1 MSAFNT
7 PFMLGFDEL
16 EQMLARMNKSAEGFP
31 PYNIEQLDDTY
42 LRITLAVAGYLE
54 DNLDITLED
63 NQLVIRGH
71 QENNPNRRYL
81 HRGIAARTFLKSF
94 VLADGMKIVAARL
107 ENGLLHI
114 DLQRPEKKTRIE
126 KITIQTESKPVL
138 LKTPRKSCHRKS

>member
-1 MSAFNT
+1 
-7 PFMLGFDEL
+7 MLGFDEL

-94 VLADGMKIVAARL
+94 VLAL
-107 ENGLLHI
+107 
-114 DLQRPEKKTRIE
+114 
-126 KITIQTESKPVL
+126 
-138 LKTPRKSCHRKS
+138 

>member
-1 MSAFNT
+1 
-7 PFMLGFDEL
+7 MLGFDEL
-16 EQMLARMNKSAEGFP
+16 EEMLGRMNKNAEGFP
-31 PYNIEQLDDTY
+31 PYNIELLDDTY

-54 DNLDITLED
+54 NNLDITLED

-94 VLADGMKIVAARL
+94 VLADGIKIISARL

-114 DLQRPEKKTRIE
+114 DLQRPEKKRRIE

-138 LKTPRKSCHRKS
+138 LQTPRKPCHRKS

>member
-1 MSAFNT
+1 
-7 PFMLGFDEL
+7 MLGFDEL
-16 EQMLARMNKSAEGFP
+16 EEMLGRMNKNTEGFP
-31 PYNIEQLDDTY
+31 PYNIEQLDDSY

-54 DNLDITLED
+54 NNLDITLED

-71 QENNPNRRYL
+71 QENNINHRYL

-94 VLADGMKIVAARL
+94 VLAEGIKIISARL

-126 KITIQTESKPVL
+126 KIKIQTESKPIL
-138 LKTPRKSCHRKS
+138 LQTPRKPCHRKN

>member
-1 MSAFNT
+1 MTAFNT

-16 EQMLARMNKSAEGFP
+16 EEMLGRMNKSAEGFP
-31 PYNIEQLDDTY
+31 PYNIEQLDDTD

-54 DNLDITLED
+54 NNLDITLED

-71 QENNPNRRYL
+71 QENDTTRRYL
-81 HRGIAARTFLKSF
+81 YRGIAARTFLKSF
-94 VLADGMKIVAARL
+94 VLADGMKILSARL

-126 KITIQTESKPVL
+126 KITIQTESQPVL
-138 LKTPRKSCHRKS
+138 LQTPRKTCHRKS